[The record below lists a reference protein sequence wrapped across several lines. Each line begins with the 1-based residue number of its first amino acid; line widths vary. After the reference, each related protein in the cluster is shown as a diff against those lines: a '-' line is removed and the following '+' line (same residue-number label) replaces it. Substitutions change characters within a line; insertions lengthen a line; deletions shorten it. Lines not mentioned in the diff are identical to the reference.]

1 MENENNKDIFLA
13 GNEEFFTKVSEFKTK
28 QEEINN
34 FGNNDF
40 KEIKDIQLNNYIFR
54 KLTLKECKFEDCS
67 IKYSHICE
75 YSYLR
80 HASFKNVDF
89 TGTLFENVNLEKAK
103 FENCKLYYVKFE
115 NCIIDYREILKS
127 IPDKPNLAISLL
139 KSLYKNELQQGN
151 EQNADEILLLLKQ
164 EEINLYCRYFGCRKK
179 DSKKEEWEKPNY
191 YEEEM
196 KRLGLSKSKVL
207 RLLIISILSKIVWGH
222 GIKIGNILQTMIILI
237 YAFALLYFTIIPN
250 QNLCDCLFLS
260 IRCWI
265 LNNEYS
271 SSNWINLIMLI
282 ENFCG
287 ITSVALFTS
296 ALYRKVEK

>member
-1 MENENNKDIFLA
+1 MENEKKNDIYLT
-13 GNEEFFTKVSEFKTK
+13 GDDEFFTEIQYFKNI
-28 QEEINN
+28 QREINN
-34 FGNNDF
+34 FGNNKY
-40 KEIKDIQLNNYIFR
+40 KEIKNINLENYVLR
-54 KLTLKECKFEDCS
+54 NLSLKECKFENCL
-67 IKYSHICE
+67 IKYSRICE

-103 FENCKLYYVKFE
+103 FEKCKLYYVKFE
-115 NCIIDYREILKS
+115 NCIIDYKEILKS
-127 IPDKPNLAISLL
+127 KPDKPNLAISLL

-164 EEINLYCRYFGCRKK
+164 EEINLYCRYFGCQKK
-179 DSKKEEWEKPNY
+179 DSKKEEWEKTNY
-191 YEEEM
+191 YEKEM

-207 RLLIISILSKIVWGH
+207 RLLIISILSGIVWGH
-222 GIKIGNILQTMIILI
+222 GIKIGNIVQTMMFLI
-237 YAFALLYFTIIPN
+237 YAFAVIYLNIIPN

-260 IRCWI
+260 VKCWI

-271 SSNWINLIMLI
+271 GSNFVNLLMII
-282 ENFCG
+282 ENFFG
-287 ITSVALFTS
+287 IMSIALFTS